1 MATSLSAASHSS
13 RPETGELWSRIAW
26 CLLGAVLV
34 GYGMMAFQ
42 SGTKISPLRTEGSE
56 AAATVERIM
65 QRPNNAAR
73 EQALSREIRGLLDL
87 EELSRR
93 ALGDHWGS
101 LSEAQRQEFVE
112 LLRQLVERSYRSNL
126 DRTLR
131 YQVDYQNAEARGGT
145 VHVRTEARNTRNR
158 REPPVR
164 IEYDM
169 HQRGGEWRVFDLTID
184 DGLSMVT
191 NYRRQFDR
199 IIEREGFEG
208 LLGKMRE
215 RLEAG
220 GS

>member
-1 MATSLSAASHSS
+1 MSEKGQNRAARPYVSGVMKRTFVAFLLFACAAPALASA
-13 RPETGELWSRIAW
+13 
-26 CLLGAVLV
+26 
-34 GYGMMAFQ
+34 Q
-42 SGTKISPLRTEGSE
+42 SPADAQRALQRRQQ
-56 AAATVERIM
+56 AVERIM